1 MGVNPRGG
9 GKIMI
14 PAIILWL
21 VIGVGVILLDIGTSL
36 FLFVWFAIGSV
47 VAIIAALAGL
57 SFAWQLILFGISSII
72 AISIG
77 YPWSRKKFKNTVNRT
92 KLMEEEYIGKTFIA
106 SEDIEDRYRFKVS
119 GIYWTGENK
128 GEKILKGQKF
138 QVVGIE
144 GNKLVIEGIRE
155 E

>member
-1 MGVNPRGG
+1 
-9 GKIMI
+9 MI

-47 VAIIAALAGL
+47 VAIIAALVGL
-57 SFAWQLILFGISSII
+57 SFAWQLLLFGISSII

-106 SEDIEDRYRFKVS
+106 SEDIDYRYRFKVS

>member
-1 MGVNPRGG
+1 
-9 GKIMI
+9 MI

-47 VAIIAALAGL
+47 VAIIAALVGL

-119 GIYWTGENK
+119 GVYWTGENK

>member
-1 MGVNPRGG
+1 
-9 GKIMI
+9 MI

-47 VAIIAALAGL
+47 VAIIAALVGL

-106 SEDIEDRYRFKVS
+106 SEDIDDRYRFKVS
-119 GIYWTGENK
+119 GVYWTGENK

>member
-1 MGVNPRGG
+1 
-9 GKIMI
+9 MI

-47 VAIIAALAGL
+47 VAIIAALVGL
-57 SFAWQLILFGISSII
+57 SFAWQLILFGLSSII
-72 AISIG
+72 ANSIG

-106 SEDIEDRYRFKVS
+106 SEDIDYRYRFKVS

>member
-1 MGVNPRGG
+1 
-9 GKIMI
+9 MI

-47 VAIIAALAGL
+47 VAIIAALVGL

-92 KLMEEEYIGKTFIA
+92 KLMEEEYIGNTFIA
-106 SEDIEDRYRFKVS
+106 SEDIDYRYRFKVS

>member
-1 MGVNPRGG
+1 
-9 GKIMI
+9 MI

-47 VAIIAALAGL
+47 VAIIAALVGL

-106 SEDIEDRYRFKVS
+106 SEDIDYRYRFKVS
-119 GIYWTGENK
+119 GIYWTGKNK

>member
-1 MGVNPRGG
+1 
-9 GKIMI
+9 MI

-47 VAIIAALAGL
+47 VAIIAALVGL

-106 SEDIEDRYRFKVS
+106 SEDIDYRYRFKVS

-138 QVVGIE
+138 QLVGIE

>member
-1 MGVNPRGG
+1 
-9 GKIMI
+9 MI

-119 GIYWTGENK
+119 GIYWAGENK

>member
-1 MGVNPRGG
+1 
-9 GKIMI
+9 MI

-47 VAIIAALAGL
+47 VAIIAALVGL

-106 SEDIEDRYRFKVS
+106 SEDIDDRYRFKVS

>member
-1 MGVNPRGG
+1 MT
-9 GKIMI
+9 

-47 VAIIAALAGL
+47 VAIIAALVGL

-106 SEDIEDRYRFKVS
+106 SEDIDYRYRFKVS

>member
-1 MGVNPRGG
+1 
-9 GKIMI
+9 MI

-47 VAIIAALAGL
+47 VAIIAALVGL

-92 KLMEEEYIGKTFIA
+92 KRMEEEYIGKTFIA
-106 SEDIEDRYRFKVS
+106 SEDIDDRYRFKVS

>member
-1 MGVNPRGG
+1 
-9 GKIMI
+9 MI

-47 VAIIAALAGL
+47 VAIIAALVGL

-106 SEDIEDRYRFKVS
+106 SEDIDYRYRFKVS

-138 QVVGIE
+138 QVVGI
-144 GNKLVIEGIRE
+144 
-155 E
+155 

>member
-1 MGVNPRGG
+1 M
-9 GKIMI
+9 
-14 PAIILWL
+14 
-21 VIGVGVILLDIGTSL
+21 
-36 FLFVWFAIGSV
+36 
-47 VAIIAALAGL
+47 
-57 SFAWQLILFGISSII
+57 FGISSII

>member
-1 MGVNPRGG
+1 M
-9 GKIMI
+9 

-47 VAIIAALAGL
+47 VAIIAALAGVN
-57 SFAWQLILFGISSII
+57 FAWQLILFGISSII

-106 SEDIEDRYRFKVS
+106 SEDIDDRYRFKVS
-119 GIYWTGENK
+119 GVYWTGENK